1 MYRECRGGLGPMA
14 GATENQT
21 KFSLWAE
28 MSAPL
33 IEGSNLVSASSATL
47 SIPADKAVIAVDQ
60 DPLGKQGTGVS
71 SAGSLDVLAKPLASA
86 TISTTAAAIGKSGAS
101 SYGLTNL
108 WTGATSPTQLEISP
122 CNGQS
127 NQQWSLG

>member
-1 MYRECRGGLGPMA
+1 MKVSPGRDAGNGGYRQA
-14 GATENQT
+14 AATVTPIADAQERRPLLT
-21 KFSLWAE
+21 
-28 MSAPL
+28 AP
-33 IEGSNLVSASSATL
+33 IVSANNKGTSPRSSHAR
-47 SIPADKAVIAVDQ
+47 DQ
-60 DPLGKQGTGVS
+60 IVS
-71 SAGSLDVLAKPLASA
+71 ANIRPRPPVP
-86 TISTTAAAIGKSGAS
+86 AAAIGKSGAS